1 MDNLGQTMYGSVTW
15 MFNSFNV
22 ITETTPKITK
32 AVAPNEDW
40 GDKDM
45 NNRWISMGERE
56 RTSPA
61 TRGVAKKE
69 MMCTVTVH
77 RHVYMNRCFSS

>member
-1 MDNLGQTMYGSVTW
+1 

-22 ITETTPKITK
+22 ITETTPKTTK

-45 NNRWISMGERE
+45 NNRWISMGER
-56 RTSPA
+56 TA
-61 TRGVAKKE
+61 TREWPKRK
-69 MMCTVTVH
+69 
-77 RHVYMNRCFSS
+77 

>member
-1 MDNLGQTMYGSVTW
+1 

-22 ITETTPKITK
+22 ITETTPKTTK

-45 NNRWISMGERE
+45 NNSWISMGER
-56 RTSPA
+56 TA
-61 TRGVAKKE
+61 TRGAKKE
-69 MMCTVTVH
+69 ML
-77 RHVYMNRCFSS
+77 